1 VSALLATIAQIP
13 EENLQSGDTAWVLV
27 CAALVLFMTP
37 GLAFFYAG
45 MVGRRNALVM
55 LQQNI
60 IPLGVVSLTWV
71 LAGYSLAFGD
81 DTGRGYI
88 ANLELF
94 GLRNLGDAPAPA
106 LHAVTEG
113 VAIPTLAFVAYQ
125 MMFAVITPALAT
137 GAVANRLKALGW
149 AVFLGV
155 WSIVVYA
162 PIAHWLWAPVGWLTE
177 RGAQDW
183 AGGMVVHASAG
194 AAALALLLVLGRR
207 EAWPDHAPLPHSI
220 PLVIIG
226 GGILWFG
233 WFGFNAGDGL
243 QADGVAAQ
251 ALVNTHVA
259 AAAAM
264 IVWIVV
270 ERYKDGHATV
280 LGSITG
286 AVAGLATVTPAA
298 GYVSTMSA
306 VAIGGLAGIVCHLAL
321 RLKTT
326 FRFDDALDVIAV
338 HFVGGVLGTLL
349 VGVFGEESVNAI
361 GRDGIIFGGGFGLL
375 GEQALALVV
384 VVAFSFVLTWLIAT
398 AIERT
403 IGLRVDRAD
412 EAHLDLTQQGMA
424 AYHDGPDPAT
434 PVPAGTAP
442 ADGAAT
448 TPAVPAVTA
457 STTGELSLV
466 TAVVDG
472 TGAQGLDE
480 ALLAAGASRV
490 LLSEAFVSSRLPEL
504 HVVRGEERRVEA
516 PARLR
521 LEVLTPTASLDAV
534 LAALAAH
541 GASLPDTLV
550 LPVVRTGA
558 P

>member
-1 VSALLATIAQIP
+1 
-13 EENLQSGDTAWVLV
+13 
-27 CAALVLFMTP
+27 
-37 GLAFFYAG
+37 
-45 MVGRRNALVM
+45 M
-55 LQQNI
+55 LQQNV

-88 ANLELF
+88 ADLQLL

-137 GAVANRLKALGW
+137 GAVANRLKAFGW
-149 AVFLGV
+149 AVFLAL
-155 WSIVVYA
+155 WSVLVYP
-162 PIAHWLWAPVGWLTE
+162 PIAHWLWAPAGWLTE

-194 AAALALLLVLGRR
+194 AAALALLVVLGRR
-207 EAWPDHAPLPHSI
+207 ESWPDRAPLPHSI

-243 QADGVAAQ
+243 QADVVAAQ

-264 IVWIVV
+264 IVWLVI

-280 LGSITG
+280 LGSVTG
-286 AVAGLATVTPAA
+286 AVAGLATITPAA

-306 VAIGGLAGIVCHLAL
+306 VAIGALAGLVCHLAL
-321 RLKTT
+321 RLKTR

-361 GRDGIIFGGGFGLL
+361 GRDGIVFGGGFGLL

-384 VVAFSFVLTWLIAT
+384 VVAFSFVVTWLIAT
-398 AIERT
+398 VIEGT

-412 EAHLDLTQQGMA
+412 EAHLDRTQQGMD
-424 AYHDGPDPAT
+424 AYHDGPEPAT
-434 PVPAGTAP
+434 GVAALAAVDGAEGAGRAGGPDPSVTAP
-442 ADGAAT
+442 AGG
-448 TPAVPAVTA
+448 P
-457 STTGELSLV
+457 LSLV
-466 TAVVDG
+466 TAVVHG
-472 TGAQGLDE
+472 TEPEGFDE
-480 ALLAAGASRV
+480 ALRAAGAMRV
-490 LLSEAFVSSRLPEL
+490 LRVEAFVSSPLPEL
-504 HVVRGEERRVEA
+504 RVVRGEQRRVEA

-521 LEVLTPTASLDAV
+521 LEVLTPTASVDAV
-534 LAALAAH
+534 LAVLGAH
-541 GASLPDTLV
+541 GAALADALV
-550 LPVVRTGA
+550 LPVTRTGVS
-558 P
+558 

>member
-1 VSALLATIAQIP
+1 VNAVLTVFPVFAQETKESLA
-13 EENLQSGDTAWVLV
+13 SGDTAWVLA

-45 MVGRRNALVM
+45 MVSRRNALVM
-55 LQQNI
+55 LQQNVL
-60 IPLGVVSLTWV
+60 PLGVVSLTWV

-81 DTGRGYI
+81 DTGRGFV

-106 LHAVTEG
+106 LHVVKEG
-113 VAIPTLAFVAYQ
+113 IAIPTLAFVAYQ

-137 GAVANRLKALGW
+137 GAVANRLKPLGW
-149 AVFLGV
+149 AVFLAL
-155 WSIVVYA
+155 WSLLVYP

-207 EAWPDHAPLPHSI
+207 ETWPDRAPLPHSI

-226 GGILWFG
+226 AGILWFG

-251 ALVNTHVA
+251 ALVNTHIA
-259 AAAAM
+259 AAAGL
-264 IVWIVV
+264 IVWVIV

-280 LGSITG
+280 LGSVTG

-306 VAIGGLAGIVCHLAL
+306 LAIGALAGVVCHLAL
-321 RLKTT
+321 RLKTW

-349 VGVFGEESVNAI
+349 VGFFGEEAI
-361 GRDGIIFGGGFGLL
+361 NPIGVDGVIFGGGFGLL
-375 GEQALALVV
+375 GEQVLALVV
-384 VVAFSFVLTWLIAT
+384 VIAFSFVVTWLVAT
-398 AIERT
+398 AVEKT

-412 EAHLDLTQQGMA
+412 EAHLDQTQQGMD
-424 AYHDGPDPAT
+424 AYHDGPDA
-434 PVPAGTAP
+434 A
-442 ADGAAT
+442 ADGDDASPRPA
-448 TPAVPAVTA
+448 PAVPATE
-457 STTGELSLV
+457 GPLSLV
-466 TAVVDG
+466 TAVVEG
-472 TGAQGLDE
+472 PRTQGLDD
-480 ALLAAGASRV
+480 ALLAAGATQV
-490 LLSEAFVSSRLPEL
+490 LMSEAYVTSRAPDLRI
-504 HVVRGEERRVEA
+504 VRGESRRVEA
-516 PARLR
+516 PARAR
-521 LEVLTPTASLDAV
+521 VEVVTPTPNIDAILTV
-534 LAALAAH
+534 LSTH
-541 GASLPDTLV
+541 GVPLTDTLV
-550 LPVVRTGA
+550 HPVTRPGA
-558 P
+558 RP

>member
-1 VSALLATIAQIP
+1 MIAQIP
-13 EENLQSGDTAWVLV
+13 QENLQSGDTAWVLV

-45 MVGRRNALVM
+45 MVSRRNALVM
-55 LQQNI
+55 LQQNV

-88 ANLELF
+88 ADLQLL

-137 GAVANRLKALGW
+137 GAVANRLKAFGW
-149 AVFLGV
+149 AVFLAL
-155 WSIVVYA
+155 WSVLVYP
-162 PIAHWLWAPVGWLTE
+162 PIAHWLWAPAGWLTE

-207 EAWPDHAPLPHSI
+207 EVWPDRAPLPHSI

-226 GGILWFG
+226 AGILWFG

-243 QADGVAAQ
+243 QADVVAAQ

-264 IVWIVV
+264 IVWILV

-280 LGSITG
+280 LGSVTG
-286 AVAGLATVTPAA
+286 AVAGLATITPAA
-298 GYVSTMSA
+298 GYVSTASA
-306 VAIGGLAGIVCHLAL
+306 VAIGALAGLVCHLAL
-321 RLKTT
+321 RLKTR

-349 VGVFGEESVNAI
+349 VGIFGEESVNAI

-384 VVAFSFVLTWLIAT
+384 VVAFSFAMTWVIAT

-403 IGLRVDRAD
+403 IGLRVDPAD
-412 EAHLDLTQQGMA
+412 EAHLDRTQQGMA
-424 AYHDGPDPAT
+424 AYHDGPEPAT
-434 PVPAGTAP
+434 GVAALAGSTAATPATATAP
-442 ADGAAT
+442 AGG
-448 TPAVPAVTA
+448 P
-457 STTGELSLV
+457 LSLV
-466 TAVVDG
+466 TAVVHG
-472 TGAQGLDE
+472 TEPEGFDE
-480 ALLAAGASRV
+480 ALRAAGATRV
-490 LLSEAFVSSRLPEL
+490 LRVEAFVSSPLPEL
-504 HVVRGEERRVEA
+504 RVVRGEQRRIEA

-521 LEVLTPTASLDAV
+521 LEVLTPTASVDAV
-534 LAALAAH
+534 LAVLDAH
-541 GASLPDTLV
+541 GAALADALV
-550 LPVVRTGA
+550 LPVTRTGVS
-558 P
+558 